1 MKKVYVE
8 EQGETDHDDDN
19 QKNMVGQFSLM
30 K

>member
-8 EQGETDHDDDN
+8 EQGETDHEDDT
-19 QKNMVGQFSLM
+19 QENMVGQFPLM